1 MSETFISTTGLLL
14 CLAPAL
20 VHGVELI
27 RPLWARWVVN
37 WILPFFA
44 PGAPQRSKFLNAPEQ
59 LTMLDAALDAAPHAK
74 SPAGAD
80 YIFLMLFEQR
90 QGALA
95 FLALA
100 SGIVYGLMQPLADRG
115 ILHFILGVMTVFFML
130 VNANHAGLRFLGN
143 HPRISRNG
151 RHVGFV
157 FTAFWA
163 FAAIQN
169 WMAFSFTLG

>member
-1 MSETFISTTGLLL
+1 MSISQISAIGLLL

-20 VHGVELI
+20 VHGVEVL

-37 WILPFFA
+37 WVLPLFA
-44 PGAPQRSKFLNAPEQ
+44 PGLPRASKALTHEDQ
-59 LTMLDAALDAAPHAK
+59 LAMLDAALGASPPQK

-95 FLALA
+95 FLAVAAGAIYALT
-100 SGIVYGLMQPLADRG
+100 LPLADRHA
-115 ILHFILGVMTVFFML
+115 LHFVFAVMASLFTF
-130 VNANHAGLRFLGN
+130 VNANHAGLPAFGQ

-151 RHVGFV
+151 RHVGLV
-157 FTAFWA
+157 FAPFWAVVAVLNGLA
-163 FAAIQN
+163 FAAS
-169 WMAFSFTLG
+169 AG